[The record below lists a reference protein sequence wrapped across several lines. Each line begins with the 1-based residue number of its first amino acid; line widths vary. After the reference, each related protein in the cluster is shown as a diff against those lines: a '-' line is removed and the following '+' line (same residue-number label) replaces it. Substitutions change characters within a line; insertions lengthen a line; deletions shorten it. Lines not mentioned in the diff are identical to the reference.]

1 MNNSGKAM
9 KAAVRMIFLSLLIL
23 IAIWAVG
30 VVAAYLSAFIA
41 MIAGLMAA
49 LWVLFVAFTL
59 YFFRDPTPNV
69 PGDPNAIG
77 APAHGKV
84 DMIDEIGEP
93 EFMGGPVRRVSIFL
107 SVFDVHVQQ
116 APVAGKIVCL
126 KHTPGLFLNALN
138 TDSAAH
144 NENVL
149 IGIQSSE
156 KAREKIGVRLIAGL
170 IARRIIPW
178 VAVANEVQ
186 RGERLSLIQF
196 GSRVDL
202 YLPLNAKILVKL
214 GDKVVGGE
222 TIMAT
227 HN

>member
-9 KAAVRMIFLSLLIL
+9 KAAVRMIFLSLLIVM
-23 IAIWAVG
+23 AIWAVG
-30 VVAAYLSAFIA
+30 IVAAYLSAFIA
-41 MIAGLMAA
+41 MIAGFMAA
-49 LWVLFVAFTL
+49 LWVVFVAFTL

-69 PGDPNAIG
+69 PRDPNVIV

-84 DMIDEIGEP
+84 DMIDEIEEP
-93 EFMGGPVRRVSIFL
+93 EFMGGPCRRVSIFL

-116 APVAGKIVCL
+116 APVAGKIACL

-156 KAREKIGVRLIAGL
+156 KARERIGVRLIAGL
-170 IARRIIPW
+170 IARRIVPW
-178 VAVANEVQ
+178 VAVANEVE

-202 YLPLNAKILVKL
+202 YLPLSAKVLVKL

-227 HN
+227 RN